1 MQGKMVHLYQ
11 ISPVKIRD
19 IALSCKEVKNRKKVL
34 ALREMVVWVIFGLK
48 LSGDGILQER
58 DKKNS
63 LRRMEDK

>member
-1 MQGKMVHLYQ
+1 
-11 ISPVKIRD
+11 
-19 IALSCKEVKNRKKVL
+19 
-34 ALREMVVWVIFGLK
+34 MVVSVIFGLK